1 MSRKY
6 LTIVCHKSTGW
17 AIIKRGTLLL
27 SISSP
32 INDQFSKF
40 FHWHTLWKICNN
52 VIIIFIPPHRKCVY
66 TTLRNMNEICMYNDN
81 SKHLSKIEKKTLQT
95 NIAVNDLYN
104 TRSCGSNTV
113 ICVICMI
120 HHNVGLKCF
129 LFTLMFVIIIRFS
142 YIYVSQGSVK
152 THLWC
157 GGIYNNRT
165 TGSCPQS
172 VPVKKFLK
180 SVNNWWRCGQK

>member
-1 MSRKY
+1 MSWISNNKGNIFFNIQVSRKY

-113 ICVICMI
+113 ICHMHDSPQCWSEVFFIYL
-120 HHNVGLKCF
+120 NVC
-129 LFTLMFVIIIRFS
+129 
-142 YIYVSQGSVK
+142 YY
-152 THLWC
+152 H
-157 GGIYNNRT
+157 
-165 TGSCPQS
+165 
-172 VPVKKFLK
+172 
-180 SVNNWWRCGQK
+180 